1 MATPRPDNLT
11 LVAEVKDLSVS
22 FGGRRVLKG
31 LNLELRDR
39 RLTVIIGPSGS
50 GKTTLLR
57 TFNRLNEYFPHA
69 ATSGSLRL
77 RLGGEWQDICR
88 DGFPVT
94 ELRRRIGMV
103 FQTPNLLP
111 MSIEKNIALPLHLVL
126 GAPRPEIPRRLEE
139 ALKSAQ
145 LWDEVKDRL
154 RTPALTLS
162 GGQQQRLC
170 LARALALEPDFLLL
184 DEPTAS
190 LDFRA
195 AGKIEALLTH
205 LKERYPILAV
215 SHSLSQARRLA
226 DQVLVMR
233 DGAIIRT
240 LGREDLEPPD
250 LLPRLMEEIF

>member
-1 MATPRPDNLT
+1 MATPRPDDLT
-11 LVAEVKDLSVS
+11 LVAEVKDLGVS
-22 FGGRRVLKG
+22 FAGRRALQG
-31 LNLELRDR
+31 LSLELRDR

-57 TFNRLNEYFPHA
+57 TFNRLNECFPQA

-77 RLGGEWQDICR
+77 RLDGQWRDIYR

-111 MSIEKNIALPLHLVL
+111 MSIEKNLALPLHLVL
-126 GAPRPEIPRRLEE
+126 GTPRPEIPPRLEA
-139 ALKSAQ
+139 ALTSAH

-154 RTPALTLS
+154 RAPALTLS

-195 AGKIEALLTH
+195 AGQIESLLAD
-205 LKERYPILAV
+205 LKDRYPILAV

-233 DGAIIRT
+233 DGAIVRT
-240 LGREDLEPPD
+240 LEREDIAPPD
-250 LLPRLMEEIF
+250 LLARLVEEIF

>member
-11 LVAEVKDLSVS
+11 LVAEVKDLTVS
-22 FGGRRVLKG
+22 FAGRRVLKG
-31 LNLELRDR
+31 LSLELRDR

-57 TFNRLNEYFPHA
+57 TFNRLNECFPHS
-69 ATSGSLRL
+69 ATTGSLRL
-77 RLGGEWQDICR
+77 RLGGEWRDICR

-103 FQTPNLLP
+103 FQAPNLLP
-111 MSIEKNIALPLHLVL
+111 MSIEKNIALPLRLVL
-126 GAPRPEIPRRLEE
+126 GAPRPEIPGRLEA

-154 RTPALTLS
+154 RAPALTLS

-170 LARALALEPDFLLL
+170 LARALALEPDLLLL

-195 AGKIEALLTH
+195 TGKIEALLTH

-233 DGAIIRT
+233 DGAIVRT
-240 LGREDLEPPD
+240 LEREAIEPPD
-250 LLPRLMEEIF
+250 LLPRLVEEIF

>member
-1 MATPRPDNLT
+1 MATPRPAGLT
-11 LVAEVKDLSVS
+11 PVAEVEDLAVS
-22 FGGRRVLKG
+22 FAGRQVLAG
-31 LNLELRDR
+31 LNFELRDR

-57 TFNRLNEYFPHA
+57 TFNRLNECFPQA

-77 RLGGEWQDICR
+77 RLDGQWRDIYR

-111 MSIEKNIALPLHLVL
+111 LSIEKNLALPLELVL
-126 GAPRPEIPRRLEE
+126 GAPRLEIAPRLET
-139 ALKSAQ
+139 ALRAAH

-154 RTPALTLS
+154 RAPALTLS

-170 LARALALEPDFLLL
+170 LARALTLEPDVLLL

-195 AGKIEALLTH
+195 AGQIEALLTD
-205 LKERYPILAV
+205 LKARYPILAV

-226 DQVLVMR
+226 DQVLVMQG
-233 DGAIIRT
+233 GAIVRT
-240 LGREDLEPPD
+240 LEREDIETPD
-250 LLPRLMEEIF
+250 LLSRLVEEIF

>member
-1 MATPRPDNLT
+1 MATPRPDDLT
-11 LVAEVKDLSVS
+11 LMAEVLDLAVS
-22 FGGRRVLKG
+22 FAGRRVLHG
-31 LNLELRDR
+31 LGFQLRDR

-50 GKTTLLR
+50 GKTTCLR
-57 TFNRLNEYFPHA
+57 AFNRLNECFPHSL
-69 ATSGSLRL
+69 TSGSLRL
-77 RLGGEWQDICR
+77 RLGRQWQDIYQ

-111 MSIEKNIALPLHLVL
+111 MSIEKNVALPLQLVL
-126 GAPRPEIPRRLEE
+126 GPPGPEIPGRVES
-139 ALKSAQ
+139 ALKAAH

-154 RTPALTLS
+154 RASALTLS

-170 LARALALEPDFLLL
+170 LARVLALEPDLLLL

-195 AGKIEALLTH
+195 AGKIEELLLH

-215 SHSLSQARRLA
+215 SHSLVQARRLA
-226 DQVLVMR
+226 DELLVMK
-233 DGAIIRT
+233 DGAMVRT
-240 LGREDLEPPD
+240 LAREDLRQSH
-250 LLPRLMEEIF
+250 LLSRLVEEIF

>member
-1 MATPRPDNLT
+1 MATPRPDDLT
-11 LVAEVKDLSVS
+11 LVAEVRDLSVS
-22 FGGRRVLKG
+22 FAGRRVLKG
-31 LNLELRDR
+31 LGLELRDR

-57 TFNRLNEYFPHA
+57 TFNRLNECFPHA
-69 ATSGSLRL
+69 ATAGRLRL
-77 RLGGEWQDICR
+77 RLGGQWRDIYR

-111 MSIEKNIALPLHLVL
+111 LSIEKNIALPLQLVL
-126 GAPRPEIPRRLEE
+126 GTPRPEIPRRLEE
-139 ALKSAQ
+139 ALQAAH
-145 LWDEVKDRL
+145 LWGEVKDRL
-154 RTPALTLS
+154 RAPALTLS

-170 LARALALEPDFLLL
+170 LARALALAPDFLLL

-195 AGKIEALLTH
+195 AGKIEALLLD
-205 LKERYPILAV
+205 LKERYPVLAV

-226 DQVLVMR
+226 DQILVLK
-233 DGAIIRT
+233 DGAIVRT
-240 LGREDLEPPD
+240 LEGTDIRQPD
-250 LLPRLMEEIF
+250 LLPRLVEEIF